1 MSDPGNDDVWQA
13 LQGGPKGAGAKGAST
28 PAEPSLAQDASNDD
42 VASALASGP
51 QGAAVA
57 SQAPWYKHYPAM
69 LGQVGVNALGDTAN
83 LGIGG
88 FNWLNR
94 NAPFLKYK
102 FRGDEAKPVQIPE
115 IPSMDL
121 GAVAQPQGWGERLAA
136 AGAGSGAVA
145 LATGGAGDIPAIL
158 QGSGKELLREVPSL
172 LRQAGVL
179 GVAPGVAAEGA
190 NQALNL
196 DAMPPAI
203 RNSVEIA
210 TGMAAAIAAHRFA
223 GADPFTSVPAKLGT
237 SETAEHAGDV
247 TQKAVRDWRGD
258 LPNKVEALKGITSG
272 PLTPEG
278 DVIGDKLFG
287 KIPLDSATA
296 DMTETLKVVNTMANK
311 GGMVAPLLHEFGND
325 MPVRVKKILEDIASK
340 NNPIMEFP
348 PKAAKTAP
356 GVVSAGP
363 VGENP
368 PQMTRGTMPPYGAP
382 NYSRGDTHQG
392 LQVVSPQGEV
402 GFHLPEP
409 PESPIYT
416 NPAGTI
422 TGFPLPLR
430 DAMELRSWIGEQT
443 SRGMMPKGTTPAQ
456 WDALYKGPTNDIGN
470 VAELYGARPEWDTY
484 NAKTSQLYTDGA
496 KFAKFS
502 NDDNPTKDTAK
513 PGEATS
519 KLWNSMEKDSGDIA
533 TLREHLPG
541 AADEIAAA
549 YLRQSPEK
557 WGRLVAKNPDAAKAL
572 VPNPFDRLA
581 LSSATGERPSLLS
594 EAQRQNRMLKG
605 AGLGA
610 GLGEL
615 LQIYNNTHTGS
626 QLLSPFVAGMAGMAL
641 PIAGE
646 GLEHVVKNPRLLKV
660 PATGALATNPL
671 LSQPDKSQ

>member
-1 MSDPGNDDVWQA
+1 
-13 LQGGPKGAGAKGAST
+13 
-28 PAEPSLAQDASNDD
+28 
-42 VASALASGP
+42 
-51 QGAAVA
+51 
-57 SQAPWYKHYPAM
+57 
-69 LGQVGVNALGDTAN
+69 
-83 LGIGG
+83 
-88 FNWLNR
+88 
-94 NAPFLKYK
+94 
-102 FRGDEAKPVQIPE
+102 
-115 IPSMDL
+115 
-121 GAVAQPQGWGERLAA
+121 
-136 AGAGSGAVA
+136 
-145 LATGGAGDIPAIL
+145 
-158 QGSGKELLREVPSL
+158 
-172 LRQAGVL
+172 
-179 GVAPGVAAEGA
+179 
-190 NQALNL
+190 
-196 DAMPPAI
+196 
-203 RNSVEIA
+203 
-210 TGMAAAIAAHRFA
+210 
-223 GADPFTSVPAKLGT
+223 
-237 SETAEHAGDV
+237 
-247 TQKAVRDWRGD
+247 
-258 LPNKVEALKGITSG
+258 
-272 PLTPEG
+272 
-278 DVIGDKLFG
+278 
-287 KIPLDSATA
+287 
-296 DMTETLKVVNTMANK
+296 
-311 GGMVAPLLHEFGND
+311 
-325 MPVRVKKILEDIASK
+325 
-340 NNPIMEFP
+340 
-348 PKAAKTAP
+348 
-356 GVVSAGP
+356 
-363 VGENP
+363 
-368 PQMTRGTMPPYGAP
+368 
-382 NYSRGDTHQG
+382 
-392 LQVVSPQGEV
+392 
-402 GFHLPEP
+402 
-409 PESPIYT
+409 
-416 NPAGTI
+416 
-422 TGFPLPLR
+422 
-430 DAMELRSWIGEQT
+430 MELRSWIGEQT